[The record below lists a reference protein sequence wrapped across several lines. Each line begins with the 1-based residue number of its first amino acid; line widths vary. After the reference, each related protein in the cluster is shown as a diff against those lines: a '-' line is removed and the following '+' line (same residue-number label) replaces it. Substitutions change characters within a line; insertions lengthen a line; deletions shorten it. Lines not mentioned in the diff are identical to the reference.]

1 MPPSLADGADRPDRE
16 VTAVFASF
24 EKSYSDSPRA
34 IDRELARRG
43 AAIRRRW
50 LLPEGAPAPAGIER
64 IAPGTEAA
72 RRALREADYIV
83 SNTYLLQRFE
93 KKPGAVYLQTWH
105 GTTLKRIGHD
115 IDIPRFILEYEVT
128 SEDDVRRWDWLISP
142 NEFSNPILEQVYP
155 GVRLLKT
162 GYPRTDQLASPQA
175 GELRERIRRELG
187 LRPEQ
192 RAVLYAPTFRDDDIG
207 LRFAL
212 EPRMLEDAL
221 DADTVVL
228 ARSHAMT
235 PGADSD
241 GDREGW
247 RDVTAYPDIAD
258 LHLAADV
265 LITDYSSSMF
275 DFAVTGKPL
284 LFYTYDL
291 EHYRAHR
298 GFCFDFENESP
309 GPLLRTPEQVV
320 AALGDLESVTAQYAG
335 RYEAFRRRFCHW
347 DDGHASERVVDA
359 VFGPHALAAAG
370 SAGNAGSAGSAGSA
384 GGAGSS
390 RPADAGDPAA
400 AAPAGGSR

>member
-1 MPPSLADGADRPDRE
+1 MVQPDSVATGARDSD

-34 IDRELARRG
+34 IDRELARR
-43 AAIRRRW
+43 AAPIRRQW
-50 LLPEGAPAPAGIER
+50 LLPEGAPAPEGIER
-64 IAPGTEAA
+64 ILPGTEEA
-72 RRALREADYIV
+72 RRALSEADYIV

-128 SEDDVRRWDWLISP
+128 SEDDVRRWDYLISP
-142 NEFSNPILEQVYP
+142 NEFSNAILEHVYP
-155 GVRLLKT
+155 GVPLLKT
-162 GYPRTDQLASPQA
+162 GYPRTDQLVSPRAS
-175 GELRERIRRELG
+175 EIRDQVRQRLG
-187 LRPEQ
+187 VRPEQ
-192 RAVLYAPTFRDDDIG
+192 RAVLYAPTFRDDDIT
-207 LRFAL
+207 LRFPL
-212 EPRMLEDAL
+212 EPNMLRDAV
-221 DADTVVL
+221 DADTVFL

-235 PGADSD
+235 PSEDSGADW
-241 GDREGW
+241 EGW
-247 RDVTAYPDIAD
+247 KDVTSDPDIAD

-320 AALGDLESVTAQYAG
+320 EALGSLEDVRAEYAP

-359 VFGPHALAAAG
+359 VFGAHAARSG
-370 SAGNAGSAGSAGSA
+370 RRGVRSVT
-384 GGAGSS
+384 S
-390 RPADAGDPAA
+390 RD
-400 AAPAGGSR
+400 

>member
-1 MPPSLADGADRPDRE
+1 MVEPRTAATGARDGD
-16 VTAVFASF
+16 VKAVFASF

-34 IDRELARRG
+34 IDEELVRRG
-43 AAIRRRW
+43 APIRRQW
-50 LLPEGAPAPAGIER
+50 LLPEGALGPDGVER
-64 IAPGTEAA
+64 IIPGTEEA
-72 RRALREADYIV
+72 RRALSEADYIV

-128 SEDDVRRWDWLISP
+128 SEDDVRRWDYLVSP
-142 NEFSNPILEQVYP
+142 NEFSNPILRQVYP
-155 GVRLLKT
+155 GVPLLTT
-162 GYPRTDQLASPQA
+162 GYPRTDQLVSPRA
-175 GELRERIRRELG
+175 PEIRDRVRQRLG

-192 RAVLYAPTFRDDDIG
+192 RAVLYAPTFRDHDIT
-207 LRFAL
+207 LRFPL
-212 EPRMLEDAL
+212 QPSVLRDAL
-221 DADTVVL
+221 DADTVLL

-235 PGADSD
+235 PGDDS
-241 GDREGW
+241 GGGWEGW
-247 RDVTAYPDIAD
+247 LDVTSYPDMAD

-298 GFCFDFENESP
+298 GFCFDFEHESP
-309 GPLLRTPEQVV
+309 GPLLRTAEQVIE
-320 AALGDLESVTAQYAG
+320 ALRSLEDVRTQYAP

-359 VFGPHALAAAG
+359 VFGAHAQERT
-370 SAGNAGSAGSAGSA
+370 
-384 GGAGSS
+384 GGRSEL
-390 RPADAGDPAA
+390 
-400 AAPAGGSR
+400 